1 MVFAPAVLAV
11 SLLAQ
16 PQAPMPPTLT
26 IVTLESLVANYPQY
40 DNHEIVVA
48 GIVITGLEGW
58 MMYLPIPSLPLR
70 SSELL

>member
-1 MVFAPAVLAV
+1 
-11 SLLAQ
+11 
-16 PQAPMPPTLT
+16 MPPTLT